1 MAGSVSEAGCQT
13 AACRV
18 PQPQRSNRGCRTS
31 TTSDFRLLGDLK
43 GVIYLDA
50 KILHGRF
57 QLGVSQEQLH
67 GTQVF
72 GAPIDQRRLG
82 PSHRVGPV
90 VGAVQTEFID
100 PVAEYP
106 CVLPRTEV
114 W

>member
-1 MAGSVSEAGCQT
+1 M
-13 AACRV
+13 
-18 PQPQRSNRGCRTS
+18 
-31 TTSDFRLLGDLK
+31 SDFRLLGDLK
-43 GVIYLDA
+43 GLIYLNA
-50 KILHGRF
+50 EIPHGRF

-82 PSHRVGPV
+82 PSYRVRPI

-100 PVAEYP
+100 PVAEDP
-106 CVLPRTEV
+106 CVLPRTKV